1 MPQRVRKD
9 SASSTTK
16 RTVAE
21 ENHLAG
27 VLSKEGIASGN
38 DGDSSAGKK
47 PLTDPIPFNH
57 STLEGIS
64 SRLTRWVTIR
74 PIKPTTT
81 STTTTTMTSKPTTTT
96 TSTTTRTTTST
107 TTRTTTSTT
116 TRTTTSTTTRTTT
129 LEPRKTR
136 TTTRSTTTT
145 SKPTTTR
152 ATAKTTTKTTIR
164 ATTSKPTKA
173 STSIRTPQRTRRPTT
188 EAEPE
193 PEPEPDPDDGLPVLP
208 PLPTTRPK
216 KVTSTTRRITDGDP
230 GPSEEKETSTTE
242 ATSVWQGGSTRS
254 EGLIIGPS
262 DIRGKQPRK
271 YKHMNNGAVV
281 LLVCGIILSLLLGI
295 LVVLITMMMAADK
308 KEGTKSTKST
318 KSSKNVPQLP
328 QSPAAH

>member
-57 STLEGIS
+57 STLE
-64 SRLTRWVTIR
+64 
-74 PIKPTTT
+74 
-81 STTTTTMTSKPTTTT
+81 
-96 TSTTTRTTTST
+96 
-107 TTRTTTSTT
+107 
-116 TRTTTSTTTRTTT
+116 
-129 LEPRKTR
+129 
-136 TTTRSTTTT
+136 
-145 SKPTTTR
+145 
-152 ATAKTTTKTTIR
+152 

-271 YKHMNNGAVV
+271 YKHM
-281 LLVCGIILSLLLGI
+281 
-295 LVVLITMMMAADK
+295 K
-308 KEGTKSTKST
+308 
-318 KSSKNVPQLP
+318 
-328 QSPAAH
+328 